1 MSGQTSLRIGSA
13 GFGVLF
19 VVLTA
24 GFLFGWS
31 PVTALWPFF
40 LDETRLGHYFIASIT
55 IAIALPALWTAA
67 TGAIRGAAAGAMD
80 LVVMFGAMTYYLL
93 DRRAET
99 GRDGLLWYAVGAAVL
114 GVAMLSSYLY
124 TRRQPWVDPQPLP
137 GPVLV
142 AFIVFAL
149 ALITVGTMLVM
160 QRPHVFPWPLAPESS
175 VMYGLIFYGAAVYFV
190 IGAIDRR
197 WEGATGQLIG
207 FLAYD
212 LVLIVPF
219 AQHFGRVAPAHR
231 TSLIIYTLVLLISG
245 GLAIYYLLVDPR
257 TRLVGARD
265 RTLMGG
271 APA

>member
-24 GFLFGWS
+24 AFLFGWE
-31 PVTALWPFF
+31 PLTAVWPFF

-67 TGAIRGAAAGAMD
+67 TGAIRGAAAGALD
-80 LVVMFGAMTYYLL
+80 LVVMFGAMTYYLF
-93 DRRAET
+93 DRSAAT
-99 GRDGLLWYAVGAAVL
+99 GRNDLVWYAWGAVVL

-124 TRRQPWVDPQPLP
+124 TRRQAWVDPQPLP

-142 AFIVFAL
+142 AFIIFAL
-149 ALITVGTMLVM
+149 ALITVGTMLVL

-175 VMYGLIFYGAAVYFV
+175 VMYGLIFYGAAAYFIV
-190 IGAIDRR
+190 GAIDRR

-219 AQHFGRVAPAHR
+219 ARHFGTVAPAHR
-231 TSLIIYTLVLLISG
+231 TSLIIYTLVVVASG
-245 GLAIYYLLVDPR
+245 VLAAYYLFVDPR
-257 TRLVGARD
+257 TRLVGTHRRAVA
-265 RTLMGG
+265 GG
-271 APA
+271 VPA